1 MKRIIY
7 LISFICV
14 AVGLYYYVNQI
25 ALQSNKVLRVWVNES
40 DYEVLNALTP
50 AFEEEHDVEIELSII
65 SSDKVIST
73 LPLYQNSKECPDII
87 TVSHTLISE
96 LVAMGAIS
104 PLNDIFDSFNILPT
118 VKSAFK
124 VKGDY
129 YGVPYNAQTDILFYN
144 KDVFKNGIGSF
155 SQLLGTDASL
165 AIDYQSIY
173 HINPFITGFGGYTIG
188 VDNFG
193 DTNFYDIGLNKDD
206 SIRGLAAMFYLL
218 DKSLIYQNE
227 FDVYEAFINKSA
239 DLLIAPASLIPSL
252 KEVYPNLGYQAIP
265 NFIDDVLPYTYT
277 KIDTYQITSYGK
289 NKEMAIEYLKYLL
302 TEDAAKLRYEV
313 TGAIAPVDYENI
325 ISQDEYYSVVKKQL
339 HRSIP
344 LPNQIEFSYIYTPF
358 QKAAQQMLRVPY
370 QIKTI
375 MDETTECINQE
386 LEKVIH

>member
-1 MKRIIY
+1 
-7 LISFICV
+7 
-14 AVGLYYYVNQI
+14 
-25 ALQSNKVLRVWVNES
+25 
-40 DYEVLNALTP
+40 
-50 AFEEEHDVEIELSII
+50 
-65 SSDKVIST
+65 
-73 LPLYQNSKECPDII
+73 
-87 TVSHTLISE
+87 
-96 LVAMGAIS
+96 
-104 PLNDIFDSFNILPT
+104 
-118 VKSAFK
+118 
-124 VKGDY
+124 
-129 YGVPYNAQTDILFYN
+129 
-144 KDVFKNGIGSF
+144 
-155 SQLLGTDASL
+155 
-165 AIDYQSIY
+165 
-173 HINPFITGFGGYTIG
+173 
-188 VDNFG
+188 
-193 DTNFYDIGLNKDD
+193 
-206 SIRGLAAMFYLL
+206 MFYLL

-227 FDVYEAFINKSA
+227 FE
-239 DLLIAPASLIPSL
+239 
-252 KEVYPNLGYQAIP
+252 AIP